1 MFVLRDYYLGIL
13 YAVIAAVLW
22 SINPALIKRFGK
34 GVSPIGLNFLR
45 SLMAIPFL
53 AIAVQVFGF
62 YIVPKPMGFVYILGS
77 ALIGPGIGDIAYIRS
92 IHLVGAGRS
101 ITIGYTYVVIAQF
114 LAIVFLGESITYRL
128 VIGTIAA
135 VAGVYI
141 VFSEYSDGD
150 SSRYSWIALVPAFA
164 WGLGSVVNKLALEY
178 TNSVSLG
185 LMRAIIL
192 PIFLGFLVRDRI
204 EVLARKEVLL
214 LALTTGGLGY
224 GVGIP
229 LFLKAIE
236 LSGVTVAVL
245 ATVLTPVLGR
255 ILSSFIANEK
265 TGLKGY
271 LGTLLVVLGIVIGT
285 L

>member
-192 PIFLGFLVRDRI
+192 PVFLGFLVRDRI

-271 LGTLLVVLGIVIGT
+271 LGTLLVVLGIVVGT

>member
-1 MFVLRDYYLGIL
+1 MIVLRDYYLGIL

-62 YIVPKPMGFVYILGS
+62 YIVPKPIGFVYILGS

-135 VAGVYI
+135 VAGVYV

-192 PIFLGFLVRDRI
+192 PVFLGFLVRDRI

>member
-1 MFVLRDYYLGIL
+1 MFVLEKYYLGII

-34 GVSPIGLNFLR
+34 GVSSIGLNFLR
-45 SLMAIPFL
+45 SLMAIPLL
-53 AIAVQVFGF
+53 AIAVHIFGF
-62 YIVPKPMGFVYILGS
+62 YLVPKPMGIIYILGS
-77 ALIGPGIGDIAYIRS
+77 ALIGPGIGDIAYIKS

-114 LAIVFLGESITYRL
+114 LAIVFLGESFTYRL
-128 VIGTIAA
+128 AVGTVAA
-135 VAGVYI
+135 VVGVYI
-141 VFSEYSDGD
+141 VFSEYSSD
-150 SSRYSWIALVPAFA
+150 SNNGYSWIALIPAFA
-164 WGLGSVVNKLALEY
+164 WGLGSIVNKLALQY
-178 TNSVSLG
+178 TNPVSLG
-185 LMRAIIL
+185 FIRVLIL
-192 PIFLGFLVRDRI
+192 PVFLVFLVRDKIRDLVRREI
-204 EVLARKEVLL
+204 IL
-214 LALTTGGLGY
+214 LALVTGGLGY

-255 ILSSFIANEK
+255 ILSSFVANEK
-265 TGLKGY
+265 TGLRGY